1 MKRRLDNHLLPEES
15 VSVVETCD
23 QPVVLKVATCV
34 TSNGHWLIYK
44 GIDWI
49 ILRFKIRLGWWYLKS
64 NLRLK
69 IVVVAHNWSDFII
82 ILKLYLLKKRDRDCF
97 RLDQG
102 FKHPNFATKYSC
114 CSEAIS

>member
-23 QPVVLKVATCV
+23 QSVVLKVATCV
-34 TSNGHWLIYK
+34 ASYGHWLIYK

-49 ILRFKIRLGWWYLKS
+49 VLRLKIRVGWWCLKS
-64 NLRLK
+64 NLLLK

-82 ILKLYLLKKRDRDCF
+82 ILNYNILKKR
-97 RLDQG
+97 
-102 FKHPNFATKYSC
+102 
-114 CSEAIS
+114 